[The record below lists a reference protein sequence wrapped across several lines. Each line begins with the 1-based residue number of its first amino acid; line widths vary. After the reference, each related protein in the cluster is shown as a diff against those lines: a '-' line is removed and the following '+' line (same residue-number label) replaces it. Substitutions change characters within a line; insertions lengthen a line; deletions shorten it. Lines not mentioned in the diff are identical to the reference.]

1 MEKRD
6 VKEAIF
12 DSEKKKMLGDM
23 AESMVRAGVKKAGI
37 DCDNAINRLN
47 QVDTAGIVDIHCHAP
62 LCSIDFGLI
71 SDIPTGIP
79 STCHDFVLNHSSS
92 RFVLSIFP
100 EEEKLVNNIYGRLR
114 KHHRKCCIGE
124 KSQYMIPDVFV
135 SEFMPYYNEQLT
147 VHLQSVKDQIKKS
160 YSERL
165 TEFATQ
171 VLDVSE
177 GIFSG
182 KKNGPETINNIHC
195 QLDYFK
201 NMSVNS
207 YLSKLNVDL
216 ETNFP
221 SNIISDPDLRDFFI
235 RERQA
240 YLISGVN
247 DFCYSICERLWEG
260 ITSYLITINNPNVT
274 STLPVEHSKTA
285 LRNKCDVAEKNNVA
299 QFPFITEAISYAR
312 SAIKE
317 LDVSDANDF
326 LVGALSLLYCSIRD
340 LELPNND
347 SSKWTAGSD
356 SSKSLFKQLKLPK
369 NVPSWLTVDLL
380 LD

>member
-1 MEKRD
+1 
-6 VKEAIF
+6 
-12 DSEKKKMLGDM
+12 
-23 AESMVRAGVKKAGI
+23 
-37 DCDNAINRLN
+37 
-47 QVDTAGIVDIHCHAP
+47 
-62 LCSIDFGLI
+62 
-71 SDIPTGIP
+71 
-79 STCHDFVLNHSSS
+79 
-92 RFVLSIFP
+92 
-100 EEEKLVNNIYGRLR
+100 
-114 KHHRKCCIGE
+114 
-124 KSQYMIPDVFV
+124 
-135 SEFMPYYNEQLT
+135 
-147 VHLQSVKDQIKKS
+147 
-160 YSERL
+160 
-165 TEFATQ
+165 
-171 VLDVSE
+171 
-177 GIFSG
+177 
-182 KKNGPETINNIHC
+182 
-195 QLDYFK
+195 
-201 NMSVNS
+201 MSVNS

-326 LVGALSLLYCSIRD
+326 LVGALSLEYQYGL
-340 LELPNND
+340 LFLPYLFFL
-347 SSKWTAGSD
+347 SSGQ
-356 SSKSLFKQLKLPK
+356 FLPRLQDK
-369 NVPSWLTVDLL
+369 C
-380 LD
+380 